1 MKNAYGLHKRE
12 IRELELLIIGAGA
25 AGISAAI
32 YCSLMDVNYVLLDAE
47 EGGGLLNLAKKVE
60 NLAGITG
67 KHGPEIVNDMREH
80 LKLVGGEI
88 RCYQPAREL
97 KFQPGDLVVETAQEI
112 YRPRTVIVAT
122 GLEVLGLSEEFGI
135 RDERKFLGRGIS
147 YCAECDAPLYRDK
160 RVLVCGNPFDAFLLK
175 RLTDSVVYLGP
186 VPEAFSSQVPREIIE
201 ANGIT
206 YMEGAIEELRGE
218 PYLQEVVI
226 SGKALPIEGIFLT
239 KRRSSAQVF
248 GRAGLELDDDGFIL
262 CDRSMATNIAG
273 VFAAGDITGEPWQI
287 AKSIGE
293 GAVAAL
299 SVFKF
304 LTGQQMR
311 NLGWALQ
318 DEWQD

>member
-1 MKNAYGLHKRE
+1 MKKPYGLNKRE
-12 IRELELLIIGAGA
+12 ISELELVIIGAGA

-32 YCSLMDVNYVLLDAE
+32 YCSLMDINYVLLDAE

-60 NLAGITG
+60 NLAGVTG
-67 KHGPEIVNDMREH
+67 KHGPEIVHDMQEH
-80 LKLVGGEI
+80 LRLVGGKI
-88 RCYQPAREL
+88 RCYEPARRL
-97 KFQPGDLVVETAQEI
+97 KFQPGELMVQTSQET
-112 YRPRTVIVAT
+112 YHPKTVIVAT

-135 RDERKFLGRGIS
+135 KDERKFLGRGIS
-147 YCAECDAPLYRDK
+147 YCAECDAPLFRNK
-160 RVLVCGNPFDAFLLK
+160 KVLVCGNPFDAFLLK
-175 RLTDSVVYLGP
+175 RLTDSVIYLGP
-186 VPEAFSSQVPREIIE
+186 VPDEFSNQVPREIIE
-201 ANGIT
+201 ANNIR
-206 YMEGAIEELRGE
+206 YIEGNIEELRGE

-226 SGKALPIEGIFLT
+226 GGRALPVEGVFLT
-239 KRRSSAQVF
+239 KRRSSAHVF
-248 GRAGLELDDDGFIL
+248 ARAGLELDDDGFIT
-262 CDRSMATNIAG
+262 CDRSMATNVAG

>member
-1 MKNAYGLHKRE
+1 MKKPYVLNNRE
-12 IRELELLIIGAGA
+12 ISELELVIIGAGA

-32 YCSLMDVNYVLLDAE
+32 YCSLMDINYVLLDAE

-60 NLAGITG
+60 NLAGVTG
-67 KHGPEIVNDMREH
+67 KHGPEIVSDMQSH
-80 LKLVGGEI
+80 LTLVGGKI

-97 KFQPGDLVVETAQEI
+97 KFQPGELMVQTSQET
-112 YRPRTVIVAT
+112 YHPKTVIIAT

-135 RDERKFLGRGIS
+135 KDERKFLGRGIS
-147 YCAECDAPLYRDK
+147 YCAECDAPLFRDK
-160 RVLVCGNPFDAFLLK
+160 KVLVCGNPFDAFLLK
-175 RLTDSVVYLGP
+175 RLTDSVIYLGP
-186 VPEAFSSQVPREIIE
+186 VPDAFSNQVPREIIE
-201 ANGIT
+201 ANNIH
-206 YMEGAIEELRGE
+206 YMEGNIEELRGE

-226 SGKALPIEGIFLT
+226 NGRALPVEGVFLT
-239 KRRSSAQVF
+239 KRRSSAHVF
-248 GRAGLELDDDGFIL
+248 GRAGLELDDDGFIM
-262 CDRSMATNIAG
+262 CDRSMATNVTG
-273 VFAAGDITGEPWQI
+273 VFAAGDITGEPWQV